1 MLGKRTRKRL
11 GIHIHQERRQQV
23 LIDMGLLI
31 RDGEIITP
39 DARCK
44 AEIYVE
50 DQTIT
55 TIGRDLSVPPGT
67 EIIDATG
74 KWIFPGFIDP
84 HVHIYMPFMAT
95 FAKDTHETASI
106 AALLGGT
113 TTFIEM
119 CSPSRIEDTLAGY
132 NLWKKKAEGRSA
144 CDYAFHMTVSR
155 FDHNTEAQLRE
166 IVRDG
171 TTSFKIFLSYK
182 NFFGVDDSEL
192 YQTLTL
198 AKELGVIVAA
208 HCENAELVSRLQQT
222 LLAEDKTG
230 PEWHEPSRPE
240 SVEAEGTARFA
251 TFLENTG
258 ATGYVVHLSC
268 VPALKAAVNAKA
280 RGVRL
285 SIESVLPHLLLDK
298 TSAERAGLEGMQYVM
313 SPPLRDRRNQPALWS
328 ALASGLIDT
337 VGTDHCPFDN
347 EQKLL
352 GRNAFTQIPNGIPG
366 IEERVA
372 LVYTYGINRGRMDIH
387 RFVDALSTRPAKLFG
402 LFPRKGTIAVGSDA
416 DLVIFD
422 PTYRGVISA
431 RTQHINN
438 DYSGYEGFA
447 VEGRP
452 AVVTVRGKIQVRDGN
467 FVGEKGR
474 GQLLRREP
482 NIDWRSN

>member
-1 MLGKRTRKRL
+1 
-11 GIHIHQERRQQV
+11 
-23 LIDMGLLI
+23 MGLLI
-31 RDGEIITP
+31 RNGELVTP
-39 DARCK
+39 DARYK

-50 DQTIT
+50 DQTVT
-55 TIGRDLSVPPGT
+55 SIGTDLPVPPGT

-74 KWIFPGFIDP
+74 KWVFPGFIDP
-84 HVHIYMPFMAT
+84 HVHIYLPFMAT
-95 FAKDTHETASI
+95 FAKDTHETASV

-119 CSPSRIEDTLAGY
+119 CCPSRTDDALAGY
-132 NLWKKKAEGRSA
+132 HLWKEKAEGKSA
-144 CDYAFHMTVSR
+144 CDFAFHMSVTR
-155 FDHNTEAQLRE
+155 FDQHTETQLRE

-182 NFFGVDDSEL
+182 NFFGVEDGEM

-208 HCENAELVSRLQQT
+208 HCENAELVSRLQQA
-222 LLAEDKTG
+222 LLAEGKTG
-230 PEWHEPSRPE
+230 PEWHEISRPE
-240 SVEAEGTARFA
+240 SVEMEGTTRFA

-258 ATGYVVHLSC
+258 AVGYVVHLSC
-268 VPALKAAVNAKA
+268 LPALNAAIDAKR
-280 RGVRL
+280 RGVKL
-285 SIESVLPHLLLDK
+285 SIESVLPHFLLDK
-298 TSAERAGLEGMQYVM
+298 TSAERVGLEGMQYVM

-328 ALASGLIDT
+328 ALATGLIDA

-352 GRNAFTQIPNGIPG
+352 GRDAFTLIPNGIPG
-366 IEERVA
+366 IEERVG
-372 LVYTYGINRGRMDIH
+372 LMYTYGVNRGRIDLH

-416 DLVIFD
+416 DLVLFD
-422 PTYRGVISA
+422 PNYRGVVSA

-438 DYSGYEGFA
+438 DYSGFEGFA
-447 VEGRP
+447 LEGRP
-452 AVVTVRGKIQVRDGN
+452 AVVTVRGKIQVRDGV
-467 FVGEKGR
+467 FIGEKGR

-482 NIDWRSN
+482 MINGSNI

>member
-1 MLGKRTRKRL
+1 
-11 GIHIHQERRQQV
+11 
-23 LIDMGLLI
+23 MGLLI
-31 RDGEIITP
+31 RGGEIVTP
-39 DARCK
+39 DTRYK

-50 DQTIT
+50 DQTVT
-55 TIGRDLSVPPGT
+55 TIGTGLSVPPGT

-84 HVHIYMPFMAT
+84 HVHIYLPFMAM
-95 FAKDTHETASI
+95 FAKDTHETASV
-106 AALLGGT
+106 AALIGGT

-119 CSPSRIEDTLAGY
+119 CCPSRSEDALAGY
-132 NLWKKKAEGRSA
+132 HLWKEKAEGKSA

-155 FDHNTEAQLRE
+155 FDQNTETQLRE

-182 NFFGVDDSEL
+182 NFFGVDDGEM

-198 AKELGVIVAA
+198 AKKLGVIVAA
-208 HCENAELVSRLQQT
+208 HCENAELVGRLQQA
-222 LLAEDKTG
+222 LLAEGKTG

-258 ATGYVVHLSC
+258 ASGYIVHLSC
-268 VPALKAAVNAKA
+268 LPALKAAVDAKA

-285 SIESVLPHLLLDK
+285 SIEVVLPHLLLEK
-298 TSAERAGLEGMQYVM
+298 TFAERAGLAGMQYVM
-313 SPPLRDRRNQPALWS
+313 SPPLRHKRNQTALWD
-328 ALASGLIDT
+328 ALAAGLIDS

-352 GRNAFTQIPNGIPG
+352 GKNAFTQIPNGIPG
-366 IEERVA
+366 IEERVS
-372 LVYTYGINRGRMDIH
+372 LMYTYGVNRGRLDLH
-387 RFVDALSTRPAKLFG
+387 RFVDVLSTRSAKLFG

-431 RTQHINN
+431 RSQHINS
-438 DYSGYEGFA
+438 DYSGFEGFA

-452 AVVTVRGKIQVRDGN
+452 AVVTVRGKIQVRDGS
-467 FVGEKGR
+467 FVGERGR

-482 NIDWRSN
+482 IVNCGND